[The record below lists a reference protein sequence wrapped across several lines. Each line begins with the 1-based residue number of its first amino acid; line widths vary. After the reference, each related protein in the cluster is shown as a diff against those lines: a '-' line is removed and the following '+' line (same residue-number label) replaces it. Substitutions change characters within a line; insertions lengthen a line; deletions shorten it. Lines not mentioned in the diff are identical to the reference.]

1 MRLLDV
7 ISTASMTCYLQT
19 LISQDLFKI
28 SVPVILMGS
37 ASPSATLT
45 NPDTT
50 QRYCMGSSF
59 VLFLN
64 RPHGSSSVCMPAL
77 SEMKS
82 WYDRLLYG
90 WMQNEESICVMCSC
104 KVMLYSPDAHRK
116 TFGTLRYF
124 SMIYPLL
131 IRTHSSFC
139 DQSYCFLSI
148 VRHCGALQS
157 VIWGWKKTFGFAKA
171 YNGL

>member
-1 MRLLDV
+1 
-7 ISTASMTCYLQT
+7 
-19 LISQDLFKI
+19 
-28 SVPVILMGS
+28 
-37 ASPSATLT
+37 
-45 NPDTT
+45 
-50 QRYCMGSSF
+50 
-59 VLFLN
+59 
-64 RPHGSSSVCMPAL
+64 MPAL

-90 WMQNEESICVMCSC
+90 WTQNEESICVMCSC

-124 SMIYPLL
+124 GMIYPLL

-157 VIWGWKKTFGFAKA
+157 VIWGWKKSFGFAKA
-171 YNGL
+171 YNGLWNRMVLFASSPLRRSSATCRSHYNLAARKVVLDHRSMCLACGTRRTSRGVKAAQSKM